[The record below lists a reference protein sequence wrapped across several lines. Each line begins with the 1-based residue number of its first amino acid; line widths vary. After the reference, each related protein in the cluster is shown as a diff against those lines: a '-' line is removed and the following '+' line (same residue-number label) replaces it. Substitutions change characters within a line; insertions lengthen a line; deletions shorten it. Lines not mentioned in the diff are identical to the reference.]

1 MSKLKA
7 VKPKETKPK
16 KPFVLIYGAPG
27 ARKTWESLS
36 WPNVFYCDSEGG
48 ATNKA
53 YQDRLI
59 AGGGEYY
66 GREQGSYDFDEVIE
80 QVKALA
86 TEKHNYKTFALDS
99 ISKVYNTEITKEQER
114 LGDKDGFG
122 ASKKPAVAKTKR
134 LIHWLD
140 QLDMAKIL
148 IAHEKPTWLNDKQG
162 PSTFD
167 AYEKLAYEL
176 DLVLHIVR
184 TGAGS
189 KAFVRKSRLPG
200 FEDGMSFEWTYQAFA
215 QIFGKSIIEAEPVP
229 VILATTEQLKE
240 IIRLLG
246 LVKLD
251 TSVKDKWIEENKD
264 NLTEIETE
272 KVQGII
278 KHLQAKIA
286 PPMIEQ
292 ELPPFLVKGNK

>member
-1 MSKLKA
+1 MTKLKA

-27 ARKTWESLS
+27 SRKTWESLS
-36 WPNVFYCDSEGG
+36 WPSVFYCDSEGG

-53 YQDRLI
+53 YQDRLL
-59 AGGGEYY
+59 AGSGEYF
-66 GREQGSYDFDEVIE
+66 GREQGAGDFDEVIA

-86 TEKHNYKTFALDS
+86 TEKHAYKTFALDS
-99 ISKVYNTEITKEQER
+99 ISKVYNSEITKEQER
-114 LGDKDGFG
+114 LGDKDAFG

-162 PSTFD
+162 PATFD

-176 DLVLHIVR
+176 DLVLQIVR
-184 TGAGS
+184 TGASS
-189 KAFVRKSRLPG
+189 KAFVKKSRLPG

-215 QIFGKSIIEAEPVP
+215 EIFGKSIIEAAPVP
-229 VILATTEQLKE
+229 LALATSEQIAE
-240 IIRLLG
+240 VTRLLG

-251 TSVKDKWIEENKD
+251 TSVKDKWIEENKG
-264 NLTEIETE
+264 NLTEVDADKITG
-272 KVQGII
+272 VIA
-278 KHLQAKIA
+278 HLKAKISPVVIDGPK
-286 PPMIEQ
+286 PPTTKET
-292 ELPPFLVKGNK
+292 K

>member
-1 MSKLKA
+1 MTKLKA

-27 ARKTWESLS
+27 SRKTWESLS

-53 YQDRLI
+53 YQDRLL
-59 AGGGEYY
+59 AGGGEYF
-66 GREQGSYDFDEVIE
+66 GREQGAGDFDEVID

-86 TEKHNYKTFALDS
+86 TLKHKFKTFALDS
-99 ISKVYNTEITKEQER
+99 VSKVYNSEITKEQER
-114 LGDKDGFG
+114 LGDKDAFG

-134 LIHWLD
+134 LIHWMD

-162 PSTFD
+162 PATFD

-176 DLVLHIVR
+176 DLVLQIVR
-184 TGAGS
+184 TGASS
-189 KAFVRKSRLPG
+189 KAFVKKSRLPG
-200 FEDGMSFEWTYQAFA
+200 FEDGMSFEWTYPAFA
-215 QIFGKSIIEAEPVP
+215 EIFGKAIIEADVKPI
-229 VILATTEQLKE
+229 ILATTEQIAE
-240 IIRLLG
+240 VSRLLG

-251 TSVKDKWIEENKD
+251 TSAKDKWIEENKD
-264 NLTEIETE
+264 NLTEIEGE
-272 KVQGII
+272 KVTGII
-278 KHLQAKIA
+278 THLKAKISPPIDA
-286 PPMIEQ
+286 PIPPQPKQ
-292 ELPPFLVKGNK
+292 ETK